1 MIKHKN
7 KIITDEKQLTKLFI
21 SYYIN
26 IAEKGMVLNQKPFTS
41 ILKTPVYRQLDIL
54 NSYKNHTSTVK
65 IKQVVNRS
73 DVSDSKRFSFKND
86 QSN

>member
-7 KIITDEKQLTKLFI
+7 KIITDEKQLTKLFN

-41 ILKTPVYRQLDIL
+41 ILKTSVYRQLEIFSIL
-54 NSYKNHTSTVK
+54 TK
-65 IKQVVNRS
+65 IIQVL
-73 DVSDSKRFSFKND
+73 
-86 QSN
+86 